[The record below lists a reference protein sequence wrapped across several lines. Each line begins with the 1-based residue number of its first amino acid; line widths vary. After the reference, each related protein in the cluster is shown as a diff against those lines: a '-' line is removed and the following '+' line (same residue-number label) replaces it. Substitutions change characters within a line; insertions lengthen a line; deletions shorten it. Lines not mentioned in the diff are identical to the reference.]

1 MSSSLAEV
9 AFRSGGAEFPPRVTG
24 DGHWSNFLDCRSLGE
39 IEATRALLPNNS
51 RAIEK
56 PGAILRLGDRRCL
69 YHRDR
74 GHRGGDHRGGRC
86 RLVRPA
92 SRRPAKA
99 PAPLARQGG
108 DGRRRAALVFPG
120 FHSSSARLAL
130 SFRRRF
136 SIGEVRGDRVE
147 VVSPPVRETPC
158 RERCPVEPDRSFI
171 RTFRRGHRLAALRTG
186 VSLQV
191 TEATY

>member
-1 MSSSLAEV
+1 RGTATGRTSSTAALSVRLRRRGR
-9 AFRSGGAEFPPRVTG
+9 FSRT
-24 DGHWSNFLDCRSLGE
+24 
-39 IEATRALLPNNS
+39 TRGLTKNW
-51 RAIEK
+51 R
-56 PGAILRLGDRRCL
+56 AILRLGDRRCL
-69 YHRDR
+69 YRRDR
-74 GHRGGDHRGGRC
+74 GHRGGDRRGRRC

-108 DGRRRAALVFPG
+108 DGRAALVFPG
-120 FHSSSARLAL
+120 FHSSYARLAL